1 MELTN
6 IKKGKIIF
14 ENKNP
19 YSTYINYKKNNKKKV
34 KLKSVSLSPNSTNY
48 IYNLSQNKTFY
59 PKMSFE
65 EKLQKTQKN
74 RSNIFETKILNL
86 EKELIEKEKNYLQ
99 LQKIKKK
106 KEKKQ
111 KEEYKKT
118 NEILY
123 LKQKFQKLIKNH
135 YSKFCE
141 NFILKANFFNM
152 KIMEYFN
159 GEAYLKQK
167 VNFHKH
173 FRFNSDFEAHSRIK
187 MITDIENIKRNT
199 EFLERLDFEKYFDE
213 KERNYIMRDC
223 NYFIKGISKFNN
235 MKFLKG
241 KKLVDKINE
250 EDYFMKRKSLIP
262 KFNKKKSLMLEKKRL
277 KMNLSFDKIKKI
289 RNKIKIK
296 NENYEERLNDID
308 KEVKQI
314 LMKDYENEKKEE
326 NRINEVDKNSKKL
339 NIKLTSLSNEKLK
352 HKINFKFFQNYLPF
366 SNKKEYSLKQNYYNL
381 QRYKEK
387 KNDINK
393 LNKMQNSN
401 EENEKKILNSC
412 INEIINIY
420 KKDLDTKDKN
430 NS

>member
-6 IKKGKIIF
+6 IKKDKIIF

-19 YSTYINYKKNNKKKV
+19 YSTYLNYKNNNKKKG
-34 KLKSVSLSPNSTNY
+34 KLKSLSLSPNSTNY
-48 IYNLSQNKTFY
+48 LYSLSQNKTFY

-65 EKLQKTQKN
+65 EKLQITQTNK
-74 RSNIFETKILNL
+74 SNIFEKKILNL
-86 EKELIEKEKNYLQ
+86 EKELKEKENNYLK
-99 LQKIKKK
+99 LKKIKEKQ
-106 KEKKQ
+106 EKKQ

-159 GEAYLKQK
+159 GETFLKQK

-173 FRFNSDFEAHSRIK
+173 FRFNSDFEGHSRIK
-187 MITDIENIKRNT
+187 MITDIEKIKRNT

-213 KERNYIMRDC
+213 KERDYIMRDS
-223 NYFIKGISKFNN
+223 NYFIKEISKFNN

-250 EDYFMKRKSLIP
+250 EEYFMKTKKLIP
-262 KFNKKKSLMLEKKRL
+262 KYNKKKSLMLEKKNL
-277 KMNLSFDKIKKI
+277 KINLSFDKIKKV

-296 NENYEERLNDID
+296 NENYKERLNEID
-308 KEVKQI
+308 KEVSKI
-314 LMKDYENEKKEE
+314 IMKDYENEKKEE
-326 NRINEVDKNSKKL
+326 NRINEVDKNSKDL
-339 NIKLTSLSNEKLK
+339 YIRLTSLSNEKLK
-352 HKINFKFFQNYLPF
+352 NNNDFKFFQNYLPF
-366 SNKKEYSLKQNYYNL
+366 SNKKEYSLKQNYHNL

-387 KNDINK
+387 KDDIHNF
-393 LNKMQNSN
+393 NKMQNSN

-420 KKDLDTKDKN
+420 KKDLDSKDKKN
-430 NS
+430 